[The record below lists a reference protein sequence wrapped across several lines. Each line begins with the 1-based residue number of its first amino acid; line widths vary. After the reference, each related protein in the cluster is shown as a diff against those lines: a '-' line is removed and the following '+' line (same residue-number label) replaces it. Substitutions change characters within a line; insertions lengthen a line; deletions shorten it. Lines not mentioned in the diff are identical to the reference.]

1 MKTVLET
8 TGLLIGALGAFL
20 TAITLIKPTKREKL
34 MRKLK
39 KYLKSLAAAINYC
52 FLSIYQL
59 IPGSKTVLE
68 AEVLD
73 SKKYYLPSNY
83 TAVKVTAKNIIAVPF
98 NRITCNVPF
107 FIGYIRD
114 RLDYSWYCQYGQPV
128 EKVGEEIVWNGE
140 AALKGSF
147 FFTSKNRSCLLI
159 FDEEKIRDGVTV
171 TLSGNKP
178 LKSFSQHFNNLHKN

>member
-8 TGLLIGALGAFL
+8 TGLFIGALGAFL

-73 SKKYYLPSNY
+73 SKKILFARQLHCS
-83 TAVKVTAKNIIAVPF
+83 KV
-98 NRITCNVPF
+98 
-107 FIGYIRD
+107 D
-114 RLDYSWYCQYGQPV
+114 CQ
-128 EKVGEEIVWNGE
+128 KHHCC
-140 AALKGSF
+140 SF
-147 FFTSKNRSCLLI
+147 
-159 FDEEKIRDGVTV
+159 
-171 TLSGNKP
+171 
-178 LKSFSQHFNNLHKN
+178 